1 MYRRN
6 EGFFMERKSFDEL
19 YRDILQQKIDLRE
32 PLPPEYDPL
41 HLDCLL
47 HPKNYAPVFQTNQF
61 QNCEEEI
68 KRKCIQSCLFE
79 AIKEEENGKVSIDT
93 GKCTGC
99 GGCIHSCKP
108 EKLQGSRD
116 LLAVMM
122 ALRKKK
128 GEAYILAA
136 PAFMGQFGK
145 EVTPGKLRSAF
156 RILGF
161 DGMVE
166 VALFAD
172 ILTMKEALE
181 FDRHVRKAGDFQ
193 MTSCCC
199 PIWIS
204 MLRKEKWMDHVP
216 GAVSPMI
223 AAGRVV
229 KRLHPEALTVF
240 IGPCLAKKAEAREAD
255 VADAVDYVLTFQ
267 EVNDLFEAA
276 KIDPKTLPERGRDHS
291 SRAGRIYARTG
302 GVSEAVTKTVRQLRS
317 DGKSIQVKAEQ
328 ADGVSDCRKLLERFR
343 KGDSDANFLEGMGCK
358 GGCVGGPKAMLS
370 AKQGTE
376 YVNEYGN
383 AAKVKTP
390 LENPYVM
397 QLMKELGFD
406 TVEALLEDETLFTR
420 NFGKEFSD
428 N

>member
-1 MYRRN
+1 
-6 EGFFMERKSFDEL
+6 MERKSFDEL

-47 HPKNYAPVFQTNQF
+47 HPKNYAPVFQTAQF
-61 QNCEEEI
+61 QNCEEET
-68 KRKCIQSCLFE
+68 KRDCIQSCLFE
-79 AIKEEENGKVSIDT
+79 AIEENENGKVSINMK
-93 GKCTGC
+93 KCTGC
-99 GGCIHSCKP
+99 GACINSCKV
-108 EKLQGSRD
+108 EKLQGSKD

-122 ALRKKK
+122 ALRERK
-128 GEAYILAA
+128 GEAYVLAA
-136 PAFMGQFGK
+136 PAFFGQFG
-145 EVTPGKLRSAF
+145 ENVTPGKLRSAF

-172 ILTMKEALE
+172 ILTLKEALE
-181 FDRHVRKAGDFQ
+181 FDRHVKKEGDFQ

-204 MLRKEKWMDHVP
+204 MLRKEKWLEHVP

-240 IGPCLAKKAEAREAD
+240 VGPCLAKKAEAREAD
-255 VADAVDYVLTFQ
+255 IADAVDYVLTFQ
-267 EVNDLFEAA
+267 EVNDLFHAA
-276 KIDPKTLPERGRDHS
+276 KIDPEKLSERGRDHS
-291 SRAGRIYARTG
+291 SRVGRIYARTG
-302 GVSEAVTKTVRQLRS
+302 GVSEAVSKTVRQLRN
-317 DGKSIQVKAEQ
+317 DAKSIQVKAEQ
-328 ADGVSDCRKLLERFR
+328 ADGISDCRKLLERFR

-358 GGCVGGPKAMLS
+358 GGCVGGPKAMLP
-370 AKQGTE
+370 AKQGE
-376 YVNEYGN
+376 IYVNEYGD

-406 TVEALLEDETLFTR
+406 TVEELLEDETLFTR
-420 NFGKEFSD
+420 KF
-428 N
+428 